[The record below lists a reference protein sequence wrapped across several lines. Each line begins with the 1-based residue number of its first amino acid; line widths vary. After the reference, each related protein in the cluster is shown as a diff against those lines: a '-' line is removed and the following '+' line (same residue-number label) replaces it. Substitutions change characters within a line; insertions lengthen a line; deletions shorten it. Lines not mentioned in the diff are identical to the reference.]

1 MRRPLNCLAAMAL
14 FAGCAPDVEDSIVAP
29 PPPPPNAAPLWSDPA
44 TWAPLPVPV
53 LGTDV
58 VVPAGR
64 TVILDVSPP
73 PLGKVMVEGTLVVSP
88 DLDLAMSANAVIVS
102 GTFQVG
108 TESIPHRK
116 AFVVTLTG
124 ADPGTVTITDK
135 AIAVYAGGTLDIH
148 GELRTG
154 WTHVTETA
162 ASGATQLRVQD
173 AAGWRAGDRLV
184 VASTDFDPAEAE
196 EVEVDRVVAS
206 TIMLR
211 TPLRHEH
218 FGVQQTIAGRIVD
231 ERAEVGLLTRNIRI
245 EGDSQSVGGYGGHVI
260 ILPGATA
267 RIEGASFYRMGQAGK
282 VARYPI
288 HWHMAGDVT
297 GQYVR
302 DAAIWRTNNRC
313 ITIHGTDGAVARG
326 NVCYDHLGHGYFLED
341 GAESRNTLD
350 RNLGLVSR
358 VPPAA
363 VRLLASDAT
372 PSTFWIT
379 NPDNTVI
386 RNAAAGSVGFGFW
399 YALPAAPTGLSTG
412 QPDLPRITPLGAFR
426 DNVAHSNRRPGLN
439 VDDGPKA
446 DGTTETTSYQPRL
459 GTAANGAFVAAVFQG
474 FVGYKHTGRAVW
486 LRGREH
492 RLSGA
497 VLADNMIG
505 ATFASSDTRVESS
518 LIVGESDNRTTAPN
532 ASFPIRG
539 YEFYDGTVGAMDV
552 TFANFTPNGTRP
564 ASALGYNRSNGFPIS
579 QDNFGTAI
587 RLVNANAAWFEA
599 PRADKD
605 GDKASLFRDLDGSVT
620 GVAGTTVVTNL
631 PFLVTPAC
639 TFQVSWNA
647 WHCPFRFNGLQ
658 VLSETTELVA
668 PLTMRRDDA
677 AAIALVGVPNNPK
690 SASISVQPGRQYSIG
705 WSGPAPSRPRITL
718 QRGVLGDAIQL
729 ALPYPSGT
737 FRVVRDF
744 SASQPLP
751 LATSLADANASS
763 GDRYWYDTASGML
776 HVVLYVRAGRTSTTI
791 QVIPG

>member
-1 MRRPLNCLAAMAL
+1 MRRPLFCLAVLAL
-14 FAGCAPDVEDSIVAP
+14 LAGCAPDLEDSIVAP
-29 PPPPPNAAPLWSDPA
+29 PPPPPITAPLWSEA
-44 TWAPLPVPV
+44 STWAPLPVPA
-53 LGTDV
+53 LGADV
-58 VVPAGR
+58 VVPADK

-73 PLGKVMVEGTLVVSP
+73 PLGKVVVEGTLTVLPTAEIRFVV
-88 DLDLAMSANAVIVS
+88 NALIVR

-108 TESIPHRK
+108 TEAAPHRQ
-116 AFVVTLTG
+116 AFTLTLTG
-124 ADPGTVTITDK
+124 ADPGTEAMTDK
-135 AIAVYAGGTLDIH
+135 AIAVFPGGTLDIH
-148 GELRTG
+148 GEPRTG
-154 WTHVTETA
+154 WTRLTETA
-162 ASGATQLRVQD
+162 AAGTTQLRVQD
-173 AAGWRAGDRLV
+173 GDGWRAGDRLV
-184 VASTDFDPAEAE
+184 VASTDFDPGEAE
-196 EVEVDRVVAS
+196 EVEVERVAAS
-206 TIMLR
+206 TITLR
-211 TPLRHEH
+211 SALRHEH
-218 FGVQQTIAGRIVD
+218 FGVQQTIAGRVVD

-260 ILPGATA
+260 ILPGGTA

-282 VARYPI
+282 LARYPI
-288 HWHMAGDVT
+288 HWHLAGDVT

-313 ITIHGTDGAVARG
+313 ITIHGTDGALARG

-341 GAESRNTLD
+341 GAESGNTID
-350 RNLGLVSR
+350 RNLGLVAR
-358 VPPAA
+358 VPSAA

-379 NPDNTVI
+379 NPDNIVTG
-386 RNAAAGSVGFGFW
+386 NAAAGSVGFGFW

-412 QPDLPRITPLGAFR
+412 QPDVPRRTPLGAFR

-439 VDDGPKA
+439 VDDGPKP
-446 DGTTETTSYQPRL
+446 DGTTETTSYQPRA
-459 GTAANGAFVAAVFQG
+459 GAAAGGVLVAAVFQG
-474 FVGYKHTGRAVW
+474 FTGYKHTGRAVW

-518 LIVGESDNRTTAPN
+518 LIVGESDNRTAAPN

-579 QDNFGTAI
+579 QDNFGAAI

-620 GVAGTTVVTNL
+620 GAAGTTVVTNL

-639 TFQVSWNA
+639 TFQSSWNA

-658 VLSETTELVA
+658 VLSETTEPVA
-668 PLTMRRDDA
+668 PLTIRRDDA
-677 AAIALVGVPNNPK
+677 ISTALVGVPNNPK
-690 SASISVQPGRQYSIG
+690 SASISVQAGRQYSIE

-718 QRGVLGDAIQL
+718 QRGEVGDAIQI
-729 ALPYPSGT
+729 ALPYPAGT

-744 SASQPLP
+744 SSSQPVP
-751 LATSLADANASS
+751 LAASLADASASQ
-763 GDRYWYDTASGML
+763 GDRYWYDTATGML
-776 HVVLYVRAGRTSTTI
+776 HVVLHVRANRTSTTI